1 MAFICELPNN
11 DLGIGKYTAINLV
24 RRGCTVVIACRD
36 PNRAKDAVK
45 DIEKIVKSSSL
56 SVYPHLKKGSIEYM
70 LLDLSSLPS
79 VDEFSQQFRLKY
91 SHLDLLINNGGL
103 NTKGAIP
110 LGDKQIEQLFGV
122 NYLGHYYLF
131 RRLQDL
137 LQSPNSALGSDVPS
151 RVVNLSS
158 VTHHQGSSNFI
169 NSCYFPILHGI
180 YDGCSPYADSKLY
193 MNFLTLEINRRF
205 SGSLLKGNSSSS
217 DSTTNG
223 PRCIL
228 SLSVNPGAV
237 KSDIWRSVPSLLQF
251 PYDRFMSVFYL
262 TTEQGCDTSLTA
274 CTTPLERIQNH
285 SSQFSH
291 QQNLHSDLLLTHHPL
306 IPYLVPYR
314 MYWRCLAFEMINSFS
329 GSRWGYVSLP
339 ANSDLVSSD
348 LWNFSCEIINNS
360 LEKNDM
366 RRLS

>member
-1 MAFICELPNN
+1 
-11 DLGIGKYTAINLV
+11 
-24 RRGCTVVIACRD
+24 
-36 PNRAKDAVK
+36 
-45 DIEKIVKSSSL
+45 
-56 SVYPHLKKGSIEYM
+56 M

-79 VDEFSQQFRLKY
+79 IDEFSKQFRSKY

-103 NTKGAIP
+103 NTKGTIP
-110 LGDKQIEQLFGV
+110 LGDKKIEQLFGV

-131 RRLQDL
+131 RRVQDL
-137 LQSPNSALGSDVPS
+137 LHSPNPSLGGVPS

-169 NSCYFPILHGI
+169 NSCYFPILDKI

-205 SGSLLKGNSSSS
+205 SGSFFKGTSSSPS
-217 DSTTNG
+217 ATNG
-223 PRCIL
+223 PRIIL

-237 KSDIWRSVPSLLQF
+237 KSDIWRSVPSILQL
-251 PYDRFMSVFYL
+251 PYNHFMSVFYL

-274 CTTPLERIQNH
+274 CTIPLEKIRSH
-285 SSQFSH
+285 STQCP
-291 QQNLHSDLLLTHHPL
+291 QPRNLESDLLLTHHPL
-306 IPYLVPYR
+306 IPYLIPYT
-314 MYWRCLAFEMINSFS
+314 MYWGCLAFEMINSFS
-329 GSRWGYVSLP
+329 GSHWGYVSLP
-339 ANSDLVSSD
+339 ANSDVVSSD

-360 LEKNDM
+360 FEGNDE